1 MYICTIFFFKL
12 TWNSFKKQCCA
23 ALLPYIKSYFT
34 TSTYCSGINFAYILL
49 YVDCCIVTFWKKS
62 SGIWKW
68 AWCRLEMAIRGNLTY
83 TFFPVGW
90 SIQLI
95 WQNWWTCPSHTH
107 TFLQWRHCFSTHS
120 NFHFLFSVK
129 WTYHGKLL
137 ILLSDNIPSCMNSP
151 WLMLK
156 WAHCSREVQTSQD
169 LFWKF
174 GCTVQWTYKGQH
186 KN

>member
-1 MYICTIFFFKL
+1 MYLQWCEPRLITFWGLPPSAILSIRYMYICTIFFFKL
-12 TWNSFKKQCCA
+12 TWNSFKKQRCA

-49 YVDCCIVTFWKKS
+49 YIDCCIVTFWKKS

-107 TFLQWRHCFSTHS
+107 SYNGVTVSPLIQIFIFSFQWSGPIMENC
-120 NFHFLFSVK
+120 
-129 WTYHGKLL
+129 
-137 ILLSDNIPSCMNSP
+137 
-151 WLMLK
+151 
-156 WAHCSREVQTSQD
+156 
-169 LFWKF
+169 
-174 GCTVQWTYKGQH
+174 
-186 KN
+186 